1 MSEIKSIPVP
11 IALKELIASNNEL
24 LANYQ
29 KELTTK
35 VISANIEI
43 MQLLGLNPDDGW
55 RLDMEQM
62 VYIKQDQNNTE

>member
-62 VYIKQDQNNTE
+62 VYIKQEQIQEE